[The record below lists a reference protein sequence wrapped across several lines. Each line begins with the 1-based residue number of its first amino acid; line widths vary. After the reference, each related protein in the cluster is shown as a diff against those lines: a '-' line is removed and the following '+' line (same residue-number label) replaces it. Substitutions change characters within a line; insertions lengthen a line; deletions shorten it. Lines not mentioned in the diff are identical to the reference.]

1 MHSEFNGYAPKQ
13 TSRMYSLMPL
23 HKWKNLSKFVP
34 GISLLL
40 HINIQH
46 TTSALVRLYSCKTLK
61 PPVQLYWLPWHRSAV
76 VSTQPYSTIF
86 YTDRVNL
93 LLIDGSKYQSTNMSI
108 SHLPILSIFLS
119 KNLWIILIQI
129 CLLSYFKTFQH
140 WLMHPICLIYKLWQS
155 IININQFHLSITTAY
170 QPS

>member
-1 MHSEFNGYAPKQ
+1 MHSTFNGYAPTW
-13 TSRMYSLMPL
+13 TSRMSSLMPL

-34 GISLLL
+34 GISLFI
-40 HINIQH
+40 HIKIQH
-46 TTSALVRLYSCKTLK
+46 TTNALVRLYSCKTLK
-61 PPVQLYWLPWHRSAV
+61 PPVQLYWLPCHRSAV
-76 VSTQPYSTIF
+76 VSTPLTLLYPTQIEP
-86 YTDRVNL
+86 NL

-108 SHLPILSIFLS
+108 SHLPIVFIFLS
-119 KNLWIILIQI
+119 KNLSIILIQI

>member
-1 MHSEFNGYAPKQ
+1 
-13 TSRMYSLMPL
+13 MPL

-34 GISLLL
+34 GISLFI

-61 PPVQLYWLPWHRSAV
+61 PPVQLYWLPCHRSAV
-76 VSTQPYSTIF
+76 VSTQPYSTIS
-86 YTDRVNL
+86 YTNRAKFTAHRWQQ
-93 LLIDGSKYQSTNMSI
+93 ISI
-108 SHLPILSIFLS
+108 NKHVYFSFAHSFHIFIK

>member
-1 MHSEFNGYAPKQ
+1 MHSEFNGYAPKW
-13 TSRMYSLMPL
+13 TSRMSSLMPL

-34 GISLLL
+34 GISLFI

-108 SHLPILSIFLS
+108 SHLPILFIFLS

-129 CLLSYFKTFQH
+129 CLLSYFKIFQH
-140 WLMHPICLIYKLWQS
+140 
-155 IININQFHLSITTAY
+155 
-170 QPS
+170 